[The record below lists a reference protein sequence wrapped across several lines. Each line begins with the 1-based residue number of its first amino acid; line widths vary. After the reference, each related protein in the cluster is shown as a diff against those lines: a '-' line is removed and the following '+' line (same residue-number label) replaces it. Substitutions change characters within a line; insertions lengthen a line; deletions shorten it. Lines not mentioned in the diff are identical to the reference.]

1 MIHEFALDPN
11 AISDWQSFRF
21 FIDQFGSSKGRLIS
35 RFPKKWKRL
44 VYEALVEKK
53 PTDLDRSRIEERLK
67 NIDDRLLSGAR
78 VYEPELTWIA
88 NAVNQH
94 SVKPFRAIITVDS
107 SSEPHQITAQDVDE
121 TNSNWNVPTNISVV
135 RTAEAMATAVGPLL
149 EISSEIIFVDPYFDP
164 EKRRFRRPLE
174 KFIERVN
181 ASQRDVKRIEVHF
194 KDHENS
200 PFFDNAFKGRCDNRL
215 SPLLPDGMELRL
227 VRWRQRNGGKLFHDR
242 YILTNI
248 GCLLFPTGLDDDD
261 GDGGQQATINLLTSE
276 LHAELWNDFQVYE
289 DLTICSYEF
298 DNEYVVVGTRDN
310 H

>member
-35 RFPKKWKRL
+35 RFPKKWKRM

-121 TNSNWNVPTNISVV
+121 TNSTWNVPTNISVV

-164 EKRRFRRPLE
+164 ERDDFVDLLKNSLSTHTPRNVMSKESRCTSKIMKIAHFSIMPSRVDVTIDCRPSC
-174 KFIERVN
+174 R
-181 ASQRDVKRIEVHF
+181 
-194 KDHENS
+194 
-200 PFFDNAFKGRCDNRL
+200 
-215 SPLLPDGMELRL
+215 
-227 VRWRQRNGGKLFHDR
+227 
-242 YILTNI
+242 
-248 GCLLFPTGLDDDD
+248 TGW
-261 GDGGQQATINLLTSE
+261 S
-276 LHAELWNDFQVYE
+276 
-289 DLTICSYEF
+289 
-298 DNEYVVVGTRDN
+298 
-310 H
+310 